1 MDNFNT
7 IRDTQVFIS
16 FFWMQVV
23 RLILL
28 ISLIC
33 IFGLYF
39 FVYLRSFIA
48 IYNCVAVLFTTL
60 AFLFLLLGAGK
71 QVCYQKLVNLGNIE
85 FNDSKKKS
93 TLWIWGL
100 FFYAQAIPMV
110 MVSNLLHFVDFKKMF
125 DHLGDHKF

>member
-7 IRDTQVFIS
+7 IRNTQFFIN

-28 ISLIC
+28 ISLIS
-33 IFGLYF
+33 IYGVYF
-39 FVYLRSFIA
+39 YVYLRSFMFY
-48 IYNCVAVLFTTL
+48 YNCVAVFFTTL

-71 QVCYQKLVNLGNIE
+71 QVCYQKLVNASKID

-110 MVSNLLHFVDFKKMF
+110 IVSNILYFVDFKNLF
-125 DHLGDHKF
+125 D